1 MIGGKAVQITNDCL
15 KVKEAQVEVAKS
27 AIVGPGIVG
36 PKIVGPKINCGFRNL
51 VPCGDNKECVM
62 INGKSI
68 EITNDCASVKKA
80 QSEASANVA
89 APARPAPANAAA
101 NVLLASKNQP
111 SSICNFQQVFDCGQA
126 FQNGKRIGRKSCT
139 KIDGKDVVVETAC
152 ELLKMKQQASS
163 DGINIRINSGFRTN
177 AKQAELF
184 SCFQTKACNNGNL
197 AARPGFSNHQNGIA
211 LDINVVDN
219 AVFRWLSDN
228 AAKFGFVRTVI

>member
-51 VPCGDNKECVM
+51 LPCGDNKECVM
-62 INGKSI
+62 
-68 EITNDCASVKKA
+68 A

-101 NVLLASKNQP
+101 NVLLVRINRRVFATFSKYSTAARRFKMGSVLVGRVVP
-111 SSICNFQQVFDCGQA
+111 SN
-126 FQNGKRIGRKSCT
+126 K
-139 KIDGKDVVVETAC
+139 
-152 ELLKMKQQASS
+152 ASS

-228 AAKFGFVRTVI
+228 AAKFGFVRTVTSEPHHWELRPGSRCNAFVQFSCKSA